1 MFLGDQ
7 YDIGVF
13 FGSGYAVSRGLAP
26 YGMFPIRLIFENPN
40 LFEELPG
47 IGYPPPWGL
56 YLGLVY
62 LAIYN
67 PTKNLFAYNLAIKLP
82 SIISNI
88 ALAFLIEKMAVQE
101 GADTKTA
108 NKMFYFLLFNPLM
121 IYISAVWGQFDALV
135 ALITMASAND
145 LSHGKIKR
153 SAILLALSASLKII
167 PLVLGP
173 LFLLFIKRN
182 HDRIKILEFVFL
194 SFIALALFA
203 FLPFWIFNWDP
214 NLILTNSDYHFLRA
228 GCFSLF
234 NLNEL
239 LFNTN
244 SLPAGWEFLGY
255 VWIPSLALGYYALT
269 KTRLESRMDLVRW
282 ASSLL
287 FVLMLTRSWVS
298 EQNIVLFFPLLL
310 IYSVVDLKNWVFPHL
325 TWINTLVFSFLHGS
339 PLQMFFLLSP
349 VPYNLLASF
358 DRIHRTARFVLRF
371 VAVIPWYVL
380 GLSYVK
386 RTFHNRRPQC
396 RA

>member
-26 YGMFPIRLIFENPN
+26 YGIFPIRLIFENPN

-167 PLVLGP
+167 PLILGP

-203 FLPFWIFNWDP
+203 FLPFWIFNWDM

-269 KTRLESRMDLVRW
+269 RTRLESRMDLVRW

-310 IYSVVDLKNWVFPHL
+310 IYSVVDLKNWVFPQL

-349 VPYNLLASF
+349 VPYKLLASF